1 MFFFL
6 VHPVL
11 VRVWICQMFSLCCL
25 VLPCAALCCLVLRV
39 LWLVWVVGG
48 GWWKIYKMVLLYKFR
63 GTFKFFFNLK
73 SFFTNKQYEVILTPP
88 LKSSIL
94 SLIVRLKDIY
104 RGSELET
111 GTHAAHHPLSI
122 PVVTV
127 W

>member
-1 MFFFL
+1 MFCIYSFDFIKKNTEPQLSKFTPSKFL
-6 VHPVL
+6 SN
-11 VRVWICQMFSLCCL
+11 F
-25 VLPCAALCCLVLRV
+25 
-39 LWLVWVVGG
+39 G
-48 GWWKIYKMVLLYKFR
+48 

-94 SLIVRLKDIY
+94 SLILVVRLKDIY

>member
-25 VLPCAALCCLVLRV
+25 VLPCAALCCGCFGLCG
-39 LWLVWVVGG
+39 WWVVGG
-48 GWWKIYKMVLLYKFR
+48 GRFTKWFYFTNFG